1 MLKGMN
7 GMVTGMILGI
17 GVASMVLPQMDRKKQ
32 RAVRKFSKRVMNRA
46 MNSYDGIVGLMD

>member
-7 GMVTGMILGI
+7 GMVTGMIVGI

-32 RAVRKFSKRVMNRA
+32 RAVRKFSKRVMSRA

>member
-1 MLKGMN
+1 MLKGIN

-32 RAVRKFSKRVMNRA
+32 RAVRRFSKRVMGRA

>member
-7 GMVTGMILGI
+7 GMVTGMIVGI

-32 RAVRKFSKRVMNRA
+32 RAVRRFGKRVMSRA